1 MHRGGSPA
9 TWWRAVFGSPHEQ
22 LRGVVDSYAEYEEFS
37 MSPVSRRELPSPASV
52 LIIELAEPLLAI
64 GAAEHGDG
72 RWATAFLGSPGR
84 GPAMT
89 WHDGFQ
95 HCVEIRL
102 TLLGTYRLF
111 GSMRDLGGR
120 IVALDALWGRNGECL
135 VARLA
140 EAETFQLRFDLL
152 DQVLRRVFATGQE
165 PEPEVVHAWTRLSE
179 TAGAVAIG
187 ELLGETGW
195 SRGRL
200 AERFRAQCG
209 LTPKAA
215 ASLLRFHRAVDLID
229 RGTVPLPSVAQTCGY
244 YDQAHLN
251 RDFRAHAGCTPT
263 EWTNSQLTDLVGAG
277 PAA

>member
-1 MHRGGSPA
+1 MQRGGSPA
-9 TWWRAVFGSPHEQ
+9 TWWRAVLGSPHER
-22 LRGVVDSYAEYEEFS
+22 LRAVVQSYAEYEEFS
-37 MSPVSRRELPSPASV
+37 ANPVGRRELPGPSSV
-52 LIIELAEPLLAI
+52 LIIELAEPLLAT
-64 GAAEHGDG
+64 GAAEHGDS
-72 RWATAFLGSPGR
+72 RWTTAFLGSPGR
-84 GPAMT
+84 GPAIT

-95 HCVEIRL
+95 HCIEIRL

-111 GSMRDLGGR
+111 GSMQDLGGR
-120 IVALDALWGRNGECL
+120 IIALDALWGRAGERFA
-135 VARLA
+135 ARLV
-140 EAETFQLRFDLL
+140 EAETWQRRFDLL
-152 DQVLRRVFATGQE
+152 DRVFSRAFAAGPE
-165 PEPEVVHAWTRLSE
+165 PEPEVVHAWTRLAE

-200 AERFRAQCG
+200 AERFRTQCG

-229 RGTVPLPSVAQTCGY
+229 RGTVPLASVAEICGY

-263 EWTNSQLTDLVGAG
+263 EWTNSQLADLVGAG
-277 PAA
+277 LIA